1 MKGKPHE
8 QHKNTLEI
16 APGSCWG
23 LASTWPS
30 PPCHGPATEAAA
42 LHRRAALPA
51 ETLPAPTPLAARP
64 PRCRLRRGHLWREA
78 RGFHSQGG
86 TPALSPQL
94 CIGGDASGVTGTGG
108 CAVPTWRWA
117 LPAAQLALLLAV
129 EAVEVSP
136 AAAVDK
142 GSALGDS
149 LVVVPAQRVA
159 LAAPLIQRQA
169 AGLGCRGKS

>member
-1 MKGKPHE
+1 M
-8 QHKNTLEI
+8 
-16 APGSCWG
+16 
-23 LASTWPS
+23 
-30 PPCHGPATEAAA
+30 
-42 LHRRAALPA
+42 
-51 ETLPAPTPLAARP
+51 
-64 PRCRLRRGHLWREA
+64 
-78 RGFHSQGG
+78 
-86 TPALSPQL
+86 SPQL
-94 CIGGDASGVTGTGG
+94 CMGGDAAGAGG

-159 LAAPLIQRQA
+159 LAAPLVQRQA
-169 AGLGCRGKS
+169 AGLGCGVKS